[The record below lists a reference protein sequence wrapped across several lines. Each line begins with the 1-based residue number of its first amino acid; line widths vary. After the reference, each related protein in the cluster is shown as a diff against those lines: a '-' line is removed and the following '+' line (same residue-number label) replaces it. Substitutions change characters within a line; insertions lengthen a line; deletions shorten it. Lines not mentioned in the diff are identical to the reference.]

1 MPVEILWEERGVR
14 RRYSG
19 VVTAAEFLES
29 IVTVQRDPR
38 FDGLVYSILDTLDV
52 ARTDVSGIDIKSVA
66 AHSIGALNSNSSIKV
81 AVIASDPA
89 VLAMVRIFVS
99 PPYTSYPADVLPDR
113 EAAKQWVRSVCG

>member
-1 MPVEILWEERGVR
+1 MPVEIIWEERGVC

-29 IVTVQRDPR
+29 IFTVQSDPR
-38 FDGLVYSILDTLDV
+38 FDALAYSVLDTLGV
-52 ARTDVSGIDIKSVA
+52 TGGDVSRVSIKSVA
-66 AHSIGALNSNSSIKV
+66 AHSLGALNSNASIKV

-113 EAAKQWVRSVCG
+113 EAAKEWIRTVC